1 MSPVHVTVND
11 QSQQYPGPLTIVDLL
26 VQLGLANRPVA
37 VELNQELVPR
47 AQQATTMVND
57 GDCLEVVSLTGG
69 G

>member
-1 MSPVHVTVND
+1 MHVTVND
-11 QSQQYPGPLTIVDLL
+11 QSQQYPAPLTIADLL
-26 VQLGLANRPVA
+26 ERVGLANRPVA

-47 AQQATTMVND
+47 AQHGCTVVND